1 MEVQNAS
8 NTPISVNIDDSFKE
22 QSKKKIQAEE
32 IINWLISYMAKLLE
46 TDQNKIDA
54 QSSFDRYGLDSAATV
69 SLISDLENWLG
80 YELEATLL
88 YDYPT
93 IHDLGQ
99 HLSERFNNL
108 SSTSGNI

>member
-1 MEVQNAS
+1 MELQNAT
-8 NTPISVNIDDSFKE
+8 NTQVSVNLEDNVKE
-22 QSKKKIQAEE
+22 QNQKKLQAEE
-32 IINWLISYMAKLLE
+32 IVNWLISYIANLLD
-46 TDQNKIDA
+46 TDQNKIDT
-54 QSSFDRYGLDSAATV
+54 QSAFERYGLDSAATV

-108 SSTSGNI
+108 SSTLENV